1 MNTVTF
7 CETVGKYRGILS
19 IRVRLFFPVSISLL
33 IDVVLE
39 FDIFEMRRQSAKKI
53 CIWIWLIFI
62 RDLFSI
68 LIKQIEVWKVSV
80 DDWLSYSEF
89 LISFF
94 ILSEAY
100 YLENGM
106 KNIQFFFHIII
117 LSKWNV
123 VVGWITI
130 LEIIQI
136 EIINRNEKRYE

>member
-7 CETVGKYRGILS
+7 CETVGKYRGVLS

-39 FDIFEMRRQSAKKI
+39 FDIFERRRQSAKKI
-53 CIWIWLIFI
+53 CIWNWLIFT
-62 RDLFSI
+62 RGLFSI

-80 DDWLSYSEF
+80 DDWSYYSGF

-106 KNIQFFFHIII
+106 KNIQLFFEYNYIIEM
-117 LSKWNV
+117 KGCCWMNYNAWNHSH
-123 VVGWITI
+123 
-130 LEIIQI
+130 
-136 EIINRNEKRYE
+136 RNKIF